1 MRRCRRTPSLH
12 RTSGAGHIGIEFGP
26 AWFSRND
33 ARIPG
38 TTGTEFDM
46 TDVTGSGPDAYFR
59 IEGDWDINDKH
70 GLRFVLA
77 PLEVSG
83 AGTLAQDTDFAG
95 TTFAAGP
102 TEERTSLVPTDS
114 PTDKLFTTVMH
125 GSGGLASR
133 D

>member
-1 MRRCRRTPSLH
+1 MRSPQFALLLIIHASTPAHAESSPDE
-12 RTSGAGHIGIEFGP
+12 RSRGHIGIEFGP

-83 AGTLAQDTDFAG
+83 GRH
-95 TTFAAGP
+95 P
-102 TEERTSLVPTDS
+102 R
-114 PTDKLFTTVMH
+114 
-125 GSGGLASR
+125 SGHRFLRARHSR
-133 D
+133 RARPKNVQV